1 MGRTAIK
8 GLKVHSPPWVLFWL
22 SSSVGVSMI
31 GLGIIWP
38 IVPILA
44 SDLGARGIQIGL
56 IIASFNIAR
65 SLSNPVVGRFSDHLG
80 RKPFIVSGLL
90 LYALVSTLYVMVNS
104 VEGLIGTR
112 MMHGFASV
120 LVAPVAMALIADIA
134 PPSKLGFYMG
144 TMSMATMLGVGIGPV
159 LGGIIKDLF
168 GMDASFYT
176 MGALTLV
183 TLAGIF
189 IFLPASTG
197 KKDATRTKPKAASY
211 KVLFGN
217 RTFQTLFLL
226 RLFAAAGQG
235 AVYTFLPLL
244 ALHLHMSS
252 SQVGIALGT
261 NIFLIAVLQRL
272 FGRVADRYNPG
283 LLMIT
288 ATFVSGLTVL
298 AMPWAGGFVMVLGL
312 NAAMGLANGAA
323 MPGGYVLAGRL
334 GREHGMGTV
343 MGLTDSA
350 WSVGMIFSPI
360 FSGFILDTMGMES
373 VFLLGGI
380 LILCGSILAGLI
392 FKSAPDVG
400 LSTGE
405 ASSKAS

>member
-1 MGRTAIK
+1 MVPKLIRR
-8 GLKVHSPPWVLFWL
+8 LNVHSPPWILFWL

-38 IVPILA
+38 LVPVLA

-65 SLSNPVVGRFSDHLG
+65 SISNPVTGRFSDHLG

-90 LYALVSTLYVMVNS
+90 LYALVSTLYVQVNS

-112 MMHGFASV
+112 MVHGFASV

-134 PPSKLGFYMG
+134 PRSKLGFYMG

-168 GMDASFYT
+168 GMNSAFYT
-176 MGALTLV
+176 MGILTLV
-183 TLAGIF
+183 TLIGI
-189 IFLPASTG
+189 ILFLPASTG
-197 KKDATRTKPKAASY
+197 KKEAANTKPTGASY
-211 KVLFGN
+211 KTLLGN

-244 ALHLHMSS
+244 AVHLQMSS

-261 NIFLIAVLQRL
+261 NIFLIAVLQRF
-272 FGRVADRYNPG
+272 FGRIADRHSPG
-283 LLMIT
+283 FLMIT
-288 ATFVSGLTVL
+288 ATFLSGITVL
-298 AMPWAGGFVMVLGL
+298 AMPWADGFMMVLVL
-312 NAAMGLANGAA
+312 NIAMGFANGAA

-334 GREHGMGTV
+334 GRMHGMGAV

-350 WSVGMIFSPI
+350 WSLGMIFSPI
-360 FSGFILDTMGMES
+360 ISGFILDTMGMES
-373 VFLLGGI
+373 VFYLGGI

-392 FKSAPDVG
+392 FKSARNMDQPIHNT
-400 LSTGE
+400 SPET
-405 ASSKAS
+405 S

>member
-1 MGRTAIK
+1 MTAMK
-8 GLKVHSPPWVLFWL
+8 RLNAHSPPWILFWL

-38 IVPILA
+38 LVPVLA
-44 SDLGARGIQIGL
+44 VNFGARGVQIGL

-65 SLSNPVVGRFSDHLG
+65 SLFNPVAGRLSDRLG
-80 RKPFIVSGLL
+80 RKPFMVSGLL
-90 LYALVSTLYVMVNS
+90 LYALVSTLYVLGNS

-112 MMHGFASV
+112 LLHGLASV

-176 MGALTLV
+176 MGGLALA
-183 TLAGIF
+183 TLAGIL

-197 KKDATRTKPKAASY
+197 ARSKARTKPKAASY
-211 KVLFGN
+211 RRLIGN
-217 RTFQTLFLL
+217 RIFQTLFLL

-244 ALHLHMSS
+244 ALNLNISS
-252 SQVGIALGT
+252 SQVGVALGT

-272 FGRVADRYNPG
+272 FGSLADRHSPG
-283 LLMIT
+283 VLMIA
-288 ATFVSGLTVL
+288 ATFGSGLTVL
-298 AMPWAGGFVMVLGL
+298 VMPWAGGFAAVLGL
-312 NAAMGLANGAA
+312 NAAMGVANGAA

-350 WSVGMIFSPI
+350 WSLGMIFSPI
-360 FSGFILDTMGMES
+360 FSGLILDTMGMES
-373 VFLLGGI
+373 VFYLGGA
-380 LILCGSILAGLI
+380 LILSGSILAGVI
-392 FKSAPDVG
+392 FRSAPDVG
-400 LSTGE
+400 HTTGE
-405 ASSKAS
+405 ATSKVS